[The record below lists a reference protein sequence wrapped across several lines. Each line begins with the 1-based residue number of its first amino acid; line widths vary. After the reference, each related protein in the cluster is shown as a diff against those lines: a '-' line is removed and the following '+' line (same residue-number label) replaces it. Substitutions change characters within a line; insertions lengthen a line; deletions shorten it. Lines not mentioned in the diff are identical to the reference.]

1 MGVFIIIIWLVGTI
15 ASIWFVIRP
24 SASLPMYATRGRAIA
39 TGAVIFIGVPIIG
52 AVTGLSTMTLSQ
64 TKSPPTATAGSSS
77 GPDGNSEA
85 TDDSSQG
92 AAAAPASPWTYGENK
107 DAMRGTSTNYA
118 ATQSEEKF
126 KNALGL
132 DEQTTSLQVQT
143 AAKGYDVAIINPNLQ
158 FTCNSITDK
167 QVSVKFDDGPIER
180 FGCTGAVGNEFG
192 TAFIN
197 PGSRIVSKLK
207 TAKKVMIEAEVFQR
221 GNIQMTF
228 NVAGLKF

>member
-1 MGVFIIIIWLVGTI
+1 MGTLITIIWLVGTV
-15 ASIWFVIRP
+15 ASIWFIIRP
-24 SASLPMYATRGRAIA
+24 SSSLPMYATRGRAIA
-39 TGAVIFIGVPIIG
+39 TGAAIFVGLPILG
-52 AVTGLSTMTLSQ
+52 AIFGISSLAPSQ
-64 TKSPPTATAGSSS
+64 TKSTSTAAVDSGSAA
-77 GPDGNSEA
+77 DGNSQ
-85 TDDSSQG
+85 S

-107 DAMRGTSTNYA
+107 DAMRGTSTKYA
-118 ATQSEEKF
+118 ATRSEEKYQ
-126 KNALGL
+126 NVLGT

-143 AAKGYDVAIINPNLQ
+143 AAKGYDVVIINPNLQ
-158 FTCNSITDK
+158 FTCNSLTNK

-180 FGCTGAVGNEFG
+180 FGCTGAVGDEFG

-207 TAKKVMIEAEVFQR
+207 AAKKVMIEAEVFQR